1 MFKKI
6 QFLVFLLFT
15 FGHNLT
21 GQTNANLVREGDFY
35 GYKNAK
41 NEWLIEPKY
50 EIIEAPFSD
59 VMIAQNVEKLLGVI
73 NDKGDTLVSFEYQS
87 IRKMQGNGFNR
98 SGKQYF
104 FDALLVQKVGK
115 WGMIDRKGQ
124 ILVPLDYRVAEW
136 VDDSTAFFSTLG
148 RQVLRNN
155 EGQTILETNFD
166 NATLLKASF
175 PTLRYLIA
183 TKNDRSGIVDFSGKT
198 VVPFEFRHIE
208 FSPVGNAVVVQNE
221 EYEHGIWDLMG
232 RELIAPKF
240 SMLRFLND
248 SFFTA
253 SLLDRSE
260 IGLFDIFGRQRM
272 PFEFQEISIVG
283 SSNRLK
289 ARKKD
294 DFYGLFDTEG
304 HALTF
309 PILADFEANKALP
322 NLIFAKE
329 QSGEWLVVNRNGRHI
344 NQDRFDKFSDVQETG
359 FVAYKGGLS
368 AIFLPDGQRITPF
381 KYRYVRLFPQKS
393 QTRKDEKAHGLN
405 AETYFVGN
413 TKDTGEWQLIDNFG
427 KEYPLEPRKEQ
438 PQKSKTAEDPFS
450 SLDIEAEDDTQKM
463 DDTQKVYDTP
473 SKQAQFPGGE
483 TAMIQFYANNIKY
496 PSEAKKMGIQGRVV
510 LQFVVEKDGSLT
522 SFIILRDIGSGCGMS
537 AIEATKLMPR
547 WLPAEHNGRKVRAKG
562 VTSVW
567 FRLE

>member
-6 QFLVFLLFT
+6 HFSALLLFT
-15 FGHNLT
+15 FGHALT
-21 GQTNANLVREGDFY
+21 GQTDVRLVREGKLY

-41 NEWLIEPKY
+41 NEWVIEPKY
-50 EIIEAPFSD
+50 EIIEAPFSNL
-59 VMIAQNVEKLLGVI
+59 MIARNEEKLLGLI
-73 NDKGDTLVSFEYQS
+73 DDKGDMLVPFEFQS
-87 IRKMQGNGFNR
+87 IRKMQGSGFNR
-98 SGKQYF
+98 GGKQYY
-104 FDALLVQKVGK
+104 FDAILVQKVGK
-115 WGMIDRKGQ
+115 WGMIDRKGR
-124 ILVPLDYRVAEW
+124 ILVPHDYEVAEW
-136 VDDSTAFFSTLG
+136 VDDSTVFFSRLG
-148 RQVLRNN
+148 RQILRNN

-166 NATLLKASF
+166 NVTLLKASF

-183 TKNDRSGIVDFSGKT
+183 TQNDRSGIVDFLGKT
-198 VVPFEFRHIE
+198 VVPFKFRKIR
-208 FSPVGNAVVVQNE
+208 FLPPGNIVDVQNE
-221 EYEHGIWDLMG
+221 KNEHGIWDLMG

-248 SFFTA
+248 SFFTS

-260 IGLFDIFGRQRM
+260 IGLFDIAGRQRM
-272 PFEFQEISIVG
+272 PFEFQDIRIVG
-283 SSNRLK
+283 SSDRLK
-289 ARKKD
+289 AHKKD

-304 HALTF
+304 RALTF

-329 QSGEWLVVNRNGRHI
+329 QSGEWLVVNREGRHI

-381 KYRYVRLFPQKS
+381 KYRYVRLFAQKS

-405 AETYFVGN
+405 TETYFVGN

-427 KEYPLEPRKEQ
+427 KEYPFEPRKEQ
-438 PQKSKTAEDPFS
+438 PQKSKTAENPLS
-450 SLDIEAEDDTQKM
+450 PSDIEAEDDTQKM
-463 DDTQKVYDTP
+463 DDTQKVYDFP

-483 TAMIQFYANNIKY
+483 TAMLQFYANNIKY

-510 LQFVVEKDGSLT
+510 IQFVVEKDGSLT
-522 SFIILRDIGSGCGMS
+522 SFILLRDIGSGCGMS

-547 WLPAEHNGRKVRAKG
+547 WLPAEHNGKTVRAKG
-562 VTSVW
+562 VASVW
-567 FRLE
+567 FRLD

>member
-6 QFLVFLLFT
+6 QFSAFFLFVFGQT
-15 FGHNLT
+15 LT
-21 GQTNANLVREGDFY
+21 SQTNAQLVREGDYF

-41 NEWLIEPKY
+41 NEWVIEPKY
-50 EIIEAPFSD
+50 ELVETPFSD
-59 VMIAQNVEKLLGVI
+59 FMIAQNVEKLLGVI

-98 SGKQYF
+98 GGKQYF
-104 FDALLVQKVGK
+104 FEALLVQKVSK
-115 WGMIDRKGQ
+115 WGLIDRKGQ

-148 RQVLRNN
+148 HQILRNN

-183 TKNDRSGIVDFSGKT
+183 TKNDRTGIVDFAGKT
-198 VVPFEFRHIE
+198 VVPFEFLNIE

-221 EYEHGIWDLMG
+221 KNEHGIWDLLG

-240 SMLRFLND
+240 SILRFLND

-253 SLLDRSE
+253 SLFDRSE
-260 IGLFDIFGRQRM
+260 IGLFDIVGRQRM
-272 PFEFQEISIVG
+272 PFEFQDIRIVG
-283 SSNRLK
+283 SSDRLK

-329 QSGEWLVVNRNGRHI
+329 QSGEWLVVNRNGRHV

-359 FVAYKGGLS
+359 FVAYKGSLS

-381 KYRYVRLFPQKS
+381 KYRYVRMFAQKS
-393 QTRKDEKAHGLN
+393 KTQEYEKKHGLD

-427 KEYPLEPRKEQ
+427 KEYPFEPRKE
-438 PQKSKTAEDPFS
+438 PPPKSKTAEDALFS
-450 SLDIEAEDDTQKM
+450 FDIEAEDDTQKM
-463 DDTQKVYDTP
+463 EDTQKIYDFP

-483 TAMIQFYANNIKY
+483 TAMLQFYANNIKY
-496 PSEAKKMGIQGRVV
+496 PSEARKKGIQGRVV
-510 LQFVVEKDGSLT
+510 IQFVVEKDGSLT
-522 SFIILRDIGSGCGMS
+522 SFILLRDIGSGCGMS

-547 WLPAEHNGRKVRAKG
+547 WLPAEHNGQKVRAKG

-567 FRLE
+567 FKLD

>member
-6 QFLVFLLFT
+6 QLLAFLLFV
-15 FGHNLT
+15 FGHDLT
-21 GQTNANLVREGDFY
+21 SQTNANLVREGDFY

-50 EIIEAPFSD
+50 EMIEAPFSN

-98 SGKQYF
+98 GGKQYF

-115 WGMIDRKGQ
+115 WGLIDQKGQ

-148 RQVLRNN
+148 RQILRNN

-175 PTLRYLIA
+175 PTLRYLIT
-183 TKNDRSGIVDFSGKT
+183 TKNDQSGIVDFSGKT
-198 VVPFEFRHIE
+198 VVPFEFKNIE

-221 EYEHGIWDLMG
+221 KYEHGIWDLMG

-253 SLLDRSE
+253 SLSDRSE
-260 IGLFDIFGRQRM
+260 IGLFDIVGRQRM
-272 PFEFQEISIVG
+272 PFEFQDIRIVG
-283 SSNRLK
+283 SSDRLK

-304 HALTF
+304 RALTF
-309 PILADFEANKALP
+309 PILADFEVNKALP

-329 QSGEWLVVNRNGRHI
+329 QSGEWLVVNREGRHI

-381 KYRYVRLFPQKS
+381 KYRNVRMFAQKS
-393 QTRKDEKAHGLN
+393 QTQEYGKKHGLD

-413 TKDTGEWQLIDNFG
+413 TKDTGAWQLIDNFG
-427 KEYPLEPRKEQ
+427 KEYPFEPRKEQ
-438 PQKSKTAEDPFS
+438 PQKSKTEEDSWPLFP
-450 SLDIEAEDDTQKM
+450 DDPQEI
-463 DDTQKVYDTP
+463 YDTP

-483 TAMIQFYANNIKY
+483 TAMLQFYANNIKY

-522 SFIILRDIGSGCGMS
+522 SFILLRDIGSGCGMS

-547 WLPAEHNGRKVRAKG
+547 WLPAEHNGKKVRAKG
-562 VTSVW
+562 VASVW